1 MERSTSD
8 KGSVPRKRGAPKG
21 NKNAVGGRGNPNA
34 KPPDATKHG
43 GYSAVYWDTLDEDE
57 KNLIEDMP
65 KDEEELLIEQI
76 QLFSVRER
84 RIMKAINKYRNSE
97 SPVALAFSQRSERK
111 RAFENDEDKEE
122 YARRI
127 AEKVADGERLPGNEY
142 SVFTQTDN
150 KDQIIA
156 RLESE
161 LSNVQSK
168 KTKAIEALSKMHIE
182 HQKLDGGNKG
192 TDAKISFVSLVD
204 KAANKKQFLI
214 TKSED
219 GAANFATFGRIL
231 KADADS
237 HFVTGIVYEPM
248 VEDTQGNYMTEEEI
262 TKAAYWFAKNGNQV
276 DLQHCFKKCD
286 GAEVVE
292 SYVAKCDMEI
302 EGETIKKGT
311 WLMTM
316 EITDADVWDSIQKG
330 DITGFSMGGVG
341 VYSEEDVE
349 LPVEKQEE
357 PKGLFRK
364 LAKAMGFDVVEKG
377 AVKNNFK
384 RRVKE
389 DNFYSAWYALR
400 SCLEGNF
407 YNPDTGSWEWGYN
420 SDEETIKDA
429 LTDFNDI
436 VTQLLTSDG
445 SIVKSLEKAAKEAP
459 APVEKAGK
467 SISTKNLSALKGIYD
482 TLGSFLSEF
491 TDNSEGEGGDT
502 VAKNNVKKEDDEM
515 KREEVQQMV
524 GDAVAKAMEPITKQ
538 LEAITKGEGGEGEGT
553 PAEPESDV
561 NADEVAK
568 MVGEAV
574 SKAMEPVTK
583 AIEPLLKSRALPGNL
598 NSAAGT
604 VEKQEAEPHYMT
616 GMF

>member
-1 MERSTSD
+1 
-8 KGSVPRKRGAPKG
+8 
-21 NKNAVGGRGNPNA
+21 
-34 KPPDATKHG
+34 
-43 GYSAVYWDTLDEDE
+43 
-57 KNLIEDMP
+57 
-65 KDEEELLIEQI
+65 
-76 QLFSVRER
+76 
-84 RIMKAINKYRNSE
+84 
-97 SPVALAFSQRSERK
+97 
-111 RAFENDEDKEE
+111 
-122 YARRI
+122 
-127 AEKVADGERLPGNEY
+127 
-142 SVFTQTDN
+142 
-150 KDQIIA
+150 
-156 RLESE
+156 
-161 LSNVQSK
+161 
-168 KTKAIEALSKMHIE
+168 
-182 HQKLDGGNKG
+182 
-192 TDAKISFVSLVD
+192 
-204 KAANKKQFLI
+204 
-214 TKSED
+214 
-219 GAANFATFGRIL
+219 
-231 KADADS
+231 
-237 HFVTGIVYEPM
+237 
-248 VEDTQGNYMTEEEI
+248 
-262 TKAAYWFAKNGNQV
+262 
-276 DLQHCFKKCD
+276 
-286 GAEVVE
+286 
-292 SYVAKCDMEI
+292 
-302 EGETIKKGT
+302 
-311 WLMTM
+311 MTM
-316 EITDADVWDSIQKG
+316 EITDSDVWDSIQKG

-377 AVKNNFK
+377 AVKSNFK

-445 SIVKSLEKAAKEAP
+445 SIVKS
-459 APVEKAGK
+459 
-467 SISTKNLSALKGIYD
+467 
-482 TLGSFLSEF
+482 LSEF

-561 NADEVAK
+561 NADDVAK

-574 SKAMEPVTK
+574 SK
-583 AIEPLLKSRALPGNL
+583 
-598 NSAAGT
+598 
-604 VEKQEAEPHYMT
+604 
-616 GMF
+616 